1 MGQTAPAQDPL
12 ASTSKPRAQA
22 TVRPIRVLL
31 QQAALPRYRVPVF
44 RELARRPGIDL
55 ELVYS
60 TSPGLPN
67 AEPDGFRAE
76 HVEYR
81 RLSLGGQEFMWHP
94 GQFRYVSG
102 RHADVAILSWNT
114 RYLSLIPGLLRAR
127 LLGIPVVLWGHGYSK
142 AERAMAAWARR
153 VVARLARAVVF
164 YNHTAAEAF
173 IAAGFPSQRVFV
185 ALNSLD
191 QGPIRASREHW
202 LARPQELRAFQ
213 ESKGL
218 AGRKVVLF
226 VSRLDPGN
234 RVSLLLEAADEL
246 RRRMPELL
254 VLVVG
259 KGEEGD
265 ALRAMVEARGLH
277 DHVRLLGAIYQE
289 TELGAYFVSARV
301 FCYPRNI
308 GLSILHAFGYAQ
320 PVVTGDDLASHN
332 PEIEALRP
340 GENGLTYKDG
350 DASDLARV
358 LERVLT
364 DDALRERLSQGAQ
377 RTVTERFSVE
387 KMVDG
392 FEAAI
397 RHCVP
402 ARA

>member
-1 MGQTAPAQDPL
+1 MG
-12 ASTSKPRAQA
+12 
-22 TVRPIRVLL
+22 VIRVLV

-44 RELARRPGIDL
+44 RELASRPGIDL
-55 ELVYS
+55 KLVYS
-60 TSPGLPN
+60 VTPGLPN
-67 AEPDGFRAE
+67 AQPDGFHAE
-76 HVEYR
+76 QVEHR
-81 RLSLGGQEFMWHP
+81 RWVVGGQDFTWHP
-94 GQFRYVSG
+94 GQFGHVG
-102 RHADVAILSWNT
+102 RGHADVAILSWST
-114 RYLSLIPGLLRAR
+114 RYLSLIPGLIKAR
-127 LLGIPVVLWGHGYSK
+127 VLGIPVALWGHGYSK
-142 AERAMAAWARR
+142 TERAMTSWARR
-153 VVARLARAVVF
+153 TLARLARAVVF

-173 IAAGFPSQRVFV
+173 IARGFPRERVFV

-191 QGPIRASREHW
+191 QRPIQAAREHW
-202 LARPQELRAFQ
+202 LARPEELRAFQ

-218 AGRKVVLF
+218 LGRKTVLF

-246 RRRMPELL
+246 RRRLPELL
-254 VLVVG
+254 VLIVG
-259 KGEEGD
+259 TGEEGE
-265 ALRAMVEARGLH
+265 ALNAMIEARGLR
-277 DHVRLLGAIYQE
+277 DHVRMLGAIYQE

-340 GENGLTYKDG
+340 GENGLTYRDG
-350 DASDLARV
+350 DAADLACV

-364 DDALRERLSQGAQ
+364 DDALRQRLSEGAL
-377 RTVTERFSVE
+377 RTILERFSVQ

-397 RHCVP
+397 RFCV
-402 ARA
+402 RRRT